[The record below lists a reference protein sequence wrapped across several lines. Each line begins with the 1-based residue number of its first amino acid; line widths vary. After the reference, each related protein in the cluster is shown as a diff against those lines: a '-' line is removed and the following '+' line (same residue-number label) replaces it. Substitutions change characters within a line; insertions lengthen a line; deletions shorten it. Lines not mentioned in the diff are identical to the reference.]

1 MFYTIINLKGITMH
15 KGRPCGRKAGMKF
28 GLLTLLTSESRPAKN
43 GTRRFWQCKCDCGNL
58 VERRDDYLKS
68 FPDNNFSCGCNHSMK
83 TLGNRN
89 INWAGHG
96 DISGMYFAG
105 VRCSARNRGIDFN
118 ITIEDAWE
126 QFEAQN
132 RECALTKLPLVI
144 RQSIRMKTEMT
155 ASLDRIDS
163 SKGYTKDNIQ
173 WVHKDVNKMK
183 NGYTEERFKEICRL
197 VTEHSSKC
205 V

>member
-1 MFYTIINLKGITMH
+1 MNLKGITMH

-83 TLGNRN
+83 TNLGKKS
-89 INWAGHG
+89 INWHG
-96 DISGMYFAG
+96 YEDISGYY
-105 VRCSARNRGIDFN
+105 VARLRVGAKKRKIEFN
-118 ITIEDAWE
+118 ITIQEMWDVFIK
-126 QFEAQN
+126 QDK
-132 RECALTKLPLVI
+132 RCALTGIELMLKE
-144 RQSIRMKTEMT
+144 SIRTPEEMT

-163 SKGYTKDNIQ
+163 QKGYIKDNIQ
-173 WVHKDVNKMK
+173 WVHKDVNRMK
-183 NGYTEERFKEICRL
+183 NGYTEERFKEICLL
-197 VTEHSSKC
+197 VAEHSAT
-205 V
+205 